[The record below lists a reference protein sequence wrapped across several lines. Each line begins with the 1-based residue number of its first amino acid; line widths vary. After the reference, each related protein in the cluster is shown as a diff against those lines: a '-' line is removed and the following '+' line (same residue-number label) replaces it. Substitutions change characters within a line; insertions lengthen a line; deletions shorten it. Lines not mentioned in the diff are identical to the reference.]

1 MEVLQLSVHPAG
13 FDSVPFVAY
22 LPDSLKGETRP
33 AAIICPGGGYQH
45 VSPREGE
52 PVALDFVAR
61 GMACFVLKYSI
72 APARYPAALRQL
84 AEAIALV
91 RAHAQEWHVT
101 PGRVLVA
108 GFSAGGHL
116 AASLATLY
124 DDPILTEAGYD
135 PAISRPDG
143 LMLGYPVITGGPQA
157 HRGSFDNLLGPDAPQ
172 AQIKALSLENRVTAD
187 TPQTFLWSTADD
199 GAVPIANTLMFA
211 DALAAHHVPFALH
224 IFPHGHHGL
233 SLATAAVND
242 VPEPTV
248 AVWPALFGTWVN
260 ESWQA

>member
-1 MEVLQLSVHPAG
+1 MEVLHLSVHPAG
-13 FDSVPFVAY
+13 FDEAPLVAY
-22 LPDSLKGETRP
+22 LPDSLNGETRP
-33 AAIICPGGGYQH
+33 AAIICPGGGYAF

-61 GMACFVLKYSI
+61 GMACFVLDYAI
-72 APARYPAALRQL
+72 APVRYPAALRQL

-91 RAHAQEWHVT
+91 RQHAKAWHIT
-101 PGRVLVA
+101 PDRVLVA

-124 DDPILTEAGYD
+124 ADPILTEAGYD
-135 PAISRPDG
+135 PAVSRPDG
-143 LMLGYPVITGGPQA
+143 LMLGYPVITGGPKA
-157 HRGSFDNLLGPDAPQ
+157 HRGSFDNLLGPDAAA
-172 AQIKALSLENRVTAD
+172 AQIKALSLETRVTAQ
-187 TPQTFLWSTADD
+187 TPPTFLWSTADD

-211 DALAAHHVPFALH
+211 DALAAHDVPFALH

-242 VPEPTV
+242 EPEPTV
-248 AVWPALFGTWVN
+248 AVWPELFGTWVH
-260 ESWQA
+260 ESW